1 MKILYFTRDFGAENI
16 EFARKN
22 GLTMRNAA
30 AQETGANVE
39 PCDYVY
45 GDDTPENYRAAY
57 PVYTLPESNAWNE
70 ELQAEL
76 ETLKAENEQLQTKY
90 EQQNKVIAQYE
101 NETNALKSALDEAQA
116 KIADLEAKL
125 SEQPEGKQQT
135 EPKKGKGE

>member
-16 EFARKN
+16 EFAHKN

-30 AQETGANVE
+30 AVETGANVE

-57 PVYTLPESNAWNE
+57 PLYTLPESG
-70 ELQAEL
+70 AEL
-76 ETLKAENEQLQTKY
+76 AALQAENEQLQTKY

-101 NETNALKSALDEAQA
+101 NETNALKAALDEAQA

>member
-22 GLTMRNAA
+22 GLIMRNAA
-30 AQETGANVE
+30 AQETGVNVE

-45 GDDTPENYRAAY
+45 GDDIPENYRAAY
-57 PVYTLPESNAWNE
+57 PLYTLPESGM
-70 ELQAEL
+70 ELAALQ
-76 ETLKAENEQLQTKY
+76 AENEQLQAKY
-90 EQQNKVIAQYE
+90 EQQNQVIAQYE

-116 KIADLEAKL
+116 KIAELEAKL
-125 SEQPEGKQQT
+125 SELLTDKQPEGKQQP

>member
-45 GDDTPENYRAAY
+45 GDDIPENYRAAY
-57 PVYTLPESNAWNE
+57 PLYTLPESGM
-70 ELQAEL
+70 ELAALQ
-76 ETLKAENEQLQTKY
+76 AENEQLQAKY
-90 EQQNKVIAQYE
+90 EQQNQVIAQYE

-116 KIADLEAKL
+116 KIAELEAKL
-125 SEQPEGKQQT
+125 SEPPVDKQPEGKSEQ
-135 EPKKGKGE
+135 KKGKGE

>member
-45 GDDTPENYRAAY
+45 GDDIPENYRTVY
-57 PVYTLPESNAWNE
+57 PLYTLPESGMEPAA
-70 ELQAEL
+70 LQAENAQ
-76 ETLKAENEQLQTKY
+76 LKAELDQ
-90 EQQNKVIAQYE
+90 AQAE
-101 NETNALKSALDEAQA
+101 IQALKDEISKKPA
-116 KIADLEAKL
+116 
-125 SEQPEGKQQT
+125 G
-135 EPKKGKGE
+135 KKGE

>member
-57 PVYTLPESNAWNE
+57 PLYTLPESGAE
-70 ELQAEL
+70 LAALQAENAQ
-76 ETLKAENEQLQTKY
+76 LKAALDK
-90 EQQNKVIAQYE
+90 AQAE
-101 NETNALKSALDEAQA
+101 IQALKDEISKKPA
-116 KIADLEAKL
+116 
-125 SEQPEGKQQT
+125 G
-135 EPKKGKGE
+135 KKGE

>member
-45 GDDTPENYRAAY
+45 GDDIPENYRTVY
-57 PVYTLPESNAWNE
+57 PLYTLPESGMELAT
-70 ELQAEL
+70 LQAENAQ
-76 ETLKAENEQLQTKY
+76 LKAALDQ
-90 EQQNKVIAQYE
+90 AQAE
-101 NETNALKSALDEAQA
+101 IQALKDEISKKPAGKKRRIIQA
-116 KIADLEAKL
+116 A
-125 SEQPEGKQQT
+125 
-135 EPKKGKGE
+135 